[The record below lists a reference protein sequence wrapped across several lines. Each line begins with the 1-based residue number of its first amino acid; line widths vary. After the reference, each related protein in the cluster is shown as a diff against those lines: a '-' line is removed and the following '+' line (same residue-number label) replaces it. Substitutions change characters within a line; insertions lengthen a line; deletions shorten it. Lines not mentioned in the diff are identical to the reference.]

1 MAGKRYYWLK
11 LQVGFFQELIIK
23 QLRTLPEGDSI
34 VLLYLK
40 LLLKA
45 INTEGILYYQH
56 ILPTLDEE
64 IALDTGEKSALVKLT
79 ISALCQYHA
88 AVFLDDQSLQLLYL
102 EDMVGSESASASRVR
117 NHRANQK
124 LLMYGKDFIG
134 TEEALD
140 VWYALLHDLDYQ
152 IISKA
157 LQQYML
163 TNKFKPTVAELRE
176 IYTELVSPTISD
188 WSEGWEK
195 VSKAIGHYGMYQE
208 EAAMESFDEVTREV
222 VKRLGFQNICLSEN
236 IVADRARFAE
246 IYQAIQRRKRTEVN
260 IGSALPNLC
269 EMVQRR
275 LAELVQKGQKAI
287 ELEKDKN

>member
-45 INTEGILYYQH
+45 INTEGIIYYQN
-56 ILPTLDEE
+56 ILPSLDEE
-64 IALDTGEKSALVKLT
+64 IALDTGEKPALVKLT

-124 LLMYGKDFIG
+124 LIK
-134 TEEALD
+134 EKEQEALQCNET
-140 VWYALLHDLDYQ
+140 VTEGNTIEFSCSTEIENSQ
-152 IISKA
+152 KEE
-157 LQQYML
+157 
-163 TNKFKPTVAELRE
+163 KKPKEEGEPEIEDILSYFADTVLNSMFLSYLEYRKE
-176 IYTELVSPTISD
+176 NGKEVK
-188 WSEGWEK
+188 G
-195 VSKAIGHYGMYQE
+195 KAIGYCIDKL
-208 EAAMESFDEVTREV
+208 ESLSNSPAEQVAIIKQTIQNGWTDFFPLKRNKEKGSGNNVSSWLEREKMQSTGGVFD
-222 VKRLGFQNICLSEN
+222 
-236 IVADRARFAE
+236 D
-246 IYQAIQRRKRTEVN
+246 
-260 IGSALPNLC
+260 
-269 EMVQRR
+269 
-275 LAELVQKGQKAI
+275 
-287 ELEKDKN
+287 

>member
-45 INTEGILYYQH
+45 INTEGIIYYQH

-117 NHRANQK
+117 NYRANQK
-124 LLMYGKDFIG
+124 LLKEKEQATLQCNATVTEGNTTEISGNPEIEEIPSYFDDPVVNSMFFSYLEYRKEKGKEVKGKAIGYCIDKLESLSNSPVEQVAIIKQTIQNGWTDFFPLKG
-134 TEEALD
+134 
-140 VWYALLHDLDYQ
+140 
-152 IISKA
+152 K
-157 LQQYML
+157 
-163 TNKFKPTVAELRE
+163 K
-176 IYTELVSPTISD
+176 
-188 WSEGWEK
+188 EK
-195 VSKAIGHYGMYQE
+195 VSRSNVSSWLE
-208 EAAMESFDEVTREV
+208 REKIKSTGGV
-222 VKRLGFQNICLSEN
+222 FG
-236 IVADRARFAE
+236 D
-246 IYQAIQRRKRTEVN
+246 
-260 IGSALPNLC
+260 
-269 EMVQRR
+269 
-275 LAELVQKGQKAI
+275 
-287 ELEKDKN
+287 

>member
-45 INTEGILYYQH
+45 INTEGIIYYQH

-102 EDMVGSESASASRVR
+102 EDMVGSESASAARVR

-124 LLMYGKDFIG
+124 LL
-134 TEEALD
+134 
-140 VWYALLHDLDYQ
+140 
-152 IISKA
+152 
-157 LQQYML
+157 
-163 TNKFKPTVAELRE
+163 
-176 IYTELVSPTISD
+176 
-188 WSEGWEK
+188 
-195 VSKAIGHYGMYQE
+195 
-208 EAAMESFDEVTREV
+208 MESFDEVTREV

-260 IGSALPNLC
+260 IGSALPNLR
-269 EMVQRR
+269 EMVQNR
-275 LAELVQKGQKAI
+275 LAELDQKEQKAI
-287 ELEKDKN
+287 DSEKDKN